1 MTAGYDGR
9 GDERTLYRG
18 RTSCAGVTTSD
29 GGGIERGSSLGA
41 ASSDERGN
49 DQWGRRQGTSASAT
63 TSGADA
69 TTKAGGGSLGSNVGG
84 PSNAIL
90 LPSF

>member
-9 GDERTLYRG
+9 SDERTLYRG

-63 TSGADA
+63 TSGGYN
-69 TTKAGGGSLGSNVGG
+69 K
-84 PSNAIL
+84 
-90 LPSF
+90 